1 MNIVAFRSNKGGEV
15 THSRESGNLA
25 VPSNHS
31 LHFQL
36 QSRGRKNSYCEDLFR
51 KSNSVLNSILVF
63 LFNRFQVSL
72 DTTLKDEDCVCINCG
87 CTAPLC

>member
-25 VPSNHS
+25 VPSKHS
-31 LHFQL
+31 LSSLSASKQ
-36 QSRGRKNSYCEDLFR
+36 
-51 KSNSVLNSILVF
+51 
-63 LFNRFQVSL
+63 RFQVSL

>member
-15 THSRESGNLA
+15 AHSRESGNLA

-36 QSRGRKNSYCEDLFR
+36 QSRGRKKKHENVDSQAIAKLYFEKAIQYLIQ
-51 KSNSVLNSILVF
+51 S
-63 LFNRFQVSL
+63 
-72 DTTLKDEDCVCINCG
+72 
-87 CTAPLC
+87 